1 MCGRYTASWSK
12 EQFEKTFNVQP
23 PLFGESYN
31 IAPTTQAPIVRK
43 FGDARETSVAKWG
56 LIPKWVDKPLDF
68 KANMFNARSETI
80 LEKASF
86 KRPFKSQ
93 RCLVPVSGFYEW
105 RGEAG
110 AKQPYHIRLDD
121 EIMGLA
127 GVWDYWEKGDASI
140 TSYTIITTEANEQMK
155 DIHHRMPVILPP
167 ERFEDWLEPES
178 EPEMLTHFLRPY
190 EGELELYEVDKRVG
204 SVRNNDADLV
214 APLNPK

>member
-12 EQFEKTFNVQP
+12 ETFEKTFNIQP
-23 PLFGESYN
+23 PLFEESYN
-31 IAPTTQAPIVRK
+31 IAPTTQAPIVRSQ
-43 FGDARETSVAKWG
+43 GEREALVAKWG

-68 KANMFNARSETI
+68 KANMFNARAETI

-105 RGEAG
+105 RGKAG

-127 GVWDYWEKGDASI
+127 GVWDYWEKGGASI
-140 TSYTIITTEANEQMK
+140 TSYTVITTEANEQMK

-167 ERFEDWLEPES
+167 ERFGDWLDVES
-178 EPEMLTHFLRPY
+178 NPEMLVHFLKPF
-190 EGELELYEVDKRVG
+190 EGDLDIYEVDKRVG
-204 SVRNNDADLV
+204 SVRNNDAGLV
-214 APLNPK
+214 APLNSK